1 MCVRR
6 AAIARIDSAGGLGVP
21 AETRRAKGLL
31 VVAPFCFLSFLAAGA
46 ANFALI
52 FFTLLPDPANWPGS
66 LTHVGEPVP
75 EFSVTTLDGEQVSS
89 SELRGKVVLLG
100 FFATWCGPCRHE
112 LPHLQ
117 KIWEDLGDRHDFA
130 MIVVGRG
137 ETKDKLVDFQSKQ
150 KLTLP
155 LAPDPQQLVYGKF
168 ATKAI
173 PRTYPI
179 SRDGTIIYQCTGYEE
194 EYVADLRRAV
204 EAELSKP

>member
-1 MCVRR
+1 M
-6 AAIARIDSAGGLGVP
+6 
-21 AETRRAKGLL
+21 
-31 VVAPFCFLSFLAAGA
+31 
-46 ANFALI
+46 I

-117 KIWEDLGDRHDFA
+117 KIWEDFGHRHDFA

-194 EYVADLRRAV
+194 EYVADLRLRGRSGTLETVAGV
-204 EAELSKP
+204 SGGRRSGPIGSAFSEHGDQTSYTATGTFLQG